1 MIEDRNTLLE
11 VEAYL
16 NQIVHPFGF
25 LMVEGNE
32 NKKLIDLKSNFQIAD
47 IQAAEVGDHE
57 LYRLEKEQ
65 VKKFDIIARQIASQ
79 LNHD

>member
-1 MIEDRNTLLE
+1 LKSSPLGLINYEISHAKSAMIEDRNTLLE

-32 NKKLIDLKSNFQIAD
+32 NKKLIDLKSNF
-47 IQAAEVGDHE
+47 
-57 LYRLEKEQ
+57 
-65 VKKFDIIARQIASQ
+65 
-79 LNHD
+79 